1 MINGKKKKK
10 KNEAPEGNQYYE
22 FSITIKYSMKKVRKK
37 NEAPQGID
45 TTYLD
50 TRVNNE
56 TKTKTH
62 RLKKGPFH

>member
-1 MINGKKKKK
+1 MKKGKKNK
-10 KNEAPEGNQYYE
+10 EAPE
-22 FSITIKYSMKKVRKK
+22 
-37 NEAPQGID
+37 GID

>member
-1 MINGKKKKK
+1 MKKGKK
-10 KNEAPEGNQYYE
+10 N
-22 FSITIKYSMKKVRKK
+22 

-50 TRVNNE
+50 TRVDNE

-62 RLKKGPFH
+62 RLKKGHSTEYICITQTKRRSNLKT